1 MKRSDVEAVKAFL
14 SRTTERFRPA
24 YERTEVVEPRRC
36 AFIGTTNRTDY
47 LSDDTGGRRFWPVSV
62 TKTDVAALER
72 DRDQLWA
79 EAVYCFK
86 QGEKWWLDASQET
99 TASELVMARTADDP
113 WEAKVLLI
121 AQKREEVSTR
131 EILSAMGI
139 ELHQQNKSMAMRV
152 GGILNRAK
160 WVLDGK
166 FSGGDR
172 RGLSRYRNPEKLSLL
187 SGEPP

>member
-1 MKRSDVEAVKAFL
+1 M
-14 SRTTERFRPA
+14 
-24 YERTEVVEPRRC
+24 
-36 AFIGTTNRTDY
+36 
-47 LSDDTGGRRFWPVSV
+47 
-62 TKTDVAALER
+62 
-72 DRDQLWA
+72 
-79 EAVYCFK
+79 
-86 QGEKWWLDASQET
+86 
-99 TASELVMARTADDP
+99 
-113 WEAKVLLI
+113 LLI

-131 EILSAMGI
+131 EILTAMGI

-187 SGEPP
+187 SGEP